1 MKIEE
6 HALVACYSKSKCN
19 EKEKVNHTCEDVI
32 VTLYLKDKLLE
43 TT

>member
-19 EKEKVNHTCEDVI
+19 EKSKLI
-32 VTLYLKDKLLE
+32 VRVKME
-43 TT
+43 S